1 MLNQEINA
9 NHSWIPIAKWHR
21 QGLTLQKPSGRK
33 SSNLLEQVPV
43 MSATVLGLE
52 ILLNE
57 PSIDLGMA
65 SDLVLSDVGATLR
78 VLRLVGKEYEC
89 ATEHLSSMA
98 DCLAGLD
105 ASTWF
110 HEVSAHTFACDDDH
124 TAVTS
129 LYYHCRLVAR
139 YARLVAESL
148 QGVSP
153 DEAYLV
159 GLLHEMET
167 LPAALGWPAQDL
179 QLEGSLPP
187 FVLSAIRSSNHSS
200 SSDWKFILKAAH
212 ELAADNEECDPSV
225 IHDFGSVGIT
235 CSRPFVPVAEA
246 CTYAGL

>member
-1 MLNQEINA
+1 MLNQEINPS
-9 NHSWIPIAKWHR
+9 HSWIPIAKWRR

-33 SSNLLEQVPV
+33 SSNLMEHVPV

-57 PSIDLGMA
+57 PCIDLRMA

-89 ATEHLSSMA
+89 ANEYLSSMA

-105 ASTWF
+105 AGTWF
-110 HEVSAHTFACDDDH
+110 HEISAHTFACDDDH
-124 TAVTS
+124 TAVAS
-129 LYYHCRLVAR
+129 LYHHCRLVAR

-153 DEAYLV
+153 EEAYLV
-159 GLLHEMET
+159 GLLHEMES
-167 LPAALGWPAQDL
+167 LPGALGWPARDL

-187 FVLSAIRSSNHSS
+187 FVLSAICSASS
-200 SSDWKFILKAAH
+200 SSDWSFILKAAH
-212 ELAADNEECDPSV
+212 ELATDNQECDPSV

-246 CTYAGL
+246 CVYAGL

>member
-1 MLNQEINA
+1 MLNQEIDS
-9 NHSWIPIAKWHR
+9 NHNWIPIPRWHSP
-21 QGLTLQKPSGRK
+21 GLTLQKPSGRK

-57 PSIDLGMA
+57 PCIDLRMA
-65 SDLVLSDVGATLR
+65 SDLVLSDVGATLQ
-78 VLRLVGKEYEC
+78 VLRLVRNEYEF
-89 ATEHLSSMA
+89 ATEPLSSMG

-110 HEVSAHTFACDDDH
+110 HEISARTFACDDDH
-124 TAVTS
+124 IAITS

-153 DEAYLV
+153 EEAYLV

-167 LPAALGWPAQDL
+167 LPTTLGWPSHDL
-179 QLEGSLPP
+179 QWESSLPP
-187 FVLSAIRSSNHSS
+187 FVLAAMRSADKSS
-200 SSDWKFILKAAH
+200 SAWKFILKAAH
-212 ELAADNEECDPSV
+212 ELAADNEECDPSA

-235 CSRPFVPVAEA
+235 CSRPFLPVTEA
-246 CTYAGL
+246 CVCAGL